1 MNKLIEFSVPNG
13 TVLVESQETLTGS
26 VVRGAGLARMTEK
39 VDQSLPAALTVIR
52 SVAEAATAACSG
64 IAPRPDMV
72 EVEFAL
78 KFAAELGVVVAKST
92 GEGSLRI
99 KVLWKPD

>member
-13 TVLVESQETLTGS
+13 TVLVESEEIISSS
-26 VVRGAGLARMTEK
+26 VVRGASLARMTEK
-39 VDQSLPAALTVIR
+39 VDQSLPEALTVIR
-52 SVAEAATAACSG
+52 SVAEAATTACSG
-64 IAPRPDMV
+64 MVSAPDLV

-78 KFAAELGVVVAKST
+78 KFEAGVGVLVAKSS

-99 KVLWKPD
+99 KVLWKRE